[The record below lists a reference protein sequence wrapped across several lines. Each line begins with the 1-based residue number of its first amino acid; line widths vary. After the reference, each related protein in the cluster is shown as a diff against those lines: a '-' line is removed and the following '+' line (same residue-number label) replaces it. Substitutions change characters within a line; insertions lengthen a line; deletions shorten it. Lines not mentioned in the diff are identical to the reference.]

1 MGRSVLLE
9 VLDRPVTSV
18 IICIL
23 GAVWLRIHSVG
34 ADYQHVGASY
44 DLVVHGKQVWR
55 LLTAQLSHVSG
66 LHLLF
71 NCSSLWSMGYAEA
84 QRGSVLYLS
93 YTALF
98 LVLSSVGIMGLYAL
112 AVNAFRREQDAHTLM
127 VGYSCVVF
135 AWMAYLATSAGATA
149 TYSLFGAVPIPAN
162 LMPLGALVF
171 TSVIVPQASFV
182 GHLSGLVAGYVM
194 AFLPTVPSLLN
205 LAVFICFLGVV
216 FWSLHRQFGGSM
228 YFERLRSYLPL
239 RTSADDV
246 ELG

>member
-1 MGRSVLLE
+1 
-9 VLDRPVTSV
+9 
-18 IICIL
+18 
-23 GAVWLRIHSVG
+23 
-34 ADYQHVGASY
+34 
-44 DLVVHGKQVWR
+44 
-55 LLTAQLSHVSG
+55 
-66 LHLLF
+66 
-71 NCSSLWSMGYAEA
+71 
-84 QRGSVLYLS
+84 
-93 YTALF
+93 
-98 LVLSSVGIMGLYAL
+98 MGLYAL

-135 AWMAYLATSAGATA
+135 AWMAYLAASAGASIIMRLACFWAPGLLCVARGKQHHHTRINNWASTLLLFCAGATA

-171 TSVIVPQASFV
+171 TSVIVPQASFL
-182 GHLSGLVAGYVM
+182 GHLAGLVAGYVM

-205 LAVFICFLGVV
+205 LAIFVCFLGAVI
-216 FWSLHRQFGGSM
+216 WSLHRQFGGSV